1 MPRTRGHLGN
11 EDRFFAPKRAVPRAS
26 GSLSLEDRAGFP
38 SGCVSFLQQLFTD
51 DLFNKDPLKHWNIFP
66 ESQDTLVA
74 NRG

>member
-51 DLFNKDPLKHWNIFP
+51 DRSHWAVISVYKPVFFNRLWNP
-66 ESQDTLVA
+66 T
-74 NRG
+74 G